1 MDDPNN
7 QMYDLLSH
15 LDFDMEKCLEY
26 VREVNPDIVII
37 QLSAKSGEGI
47 ENWYDWL
54 AQQSQQAREQ
64 AFA

>member
-1 MDDPNN
+1 
-7 QMYDLLSH
+7 MYDLLSH

-26 VREVNPDIVII
+26 VREVNPDIVIT

-54 AQQSQQAREQ
+54 A
-64 AFA
+64 